1 MVMPGAQ
8 GQGYC
13 WGSRRGWSRK
23 AANRYGVVGH
33 AVVMRTVVCLGGVDK
48 DGAWVED
55 DIEEAGLKD

>member
-13 WGSRRGWSRK
+13 WGSRRGWGRK
-23 AANRYGVVGH
+23 AANRYGAVGL
-33 AVVMRTVVCLGGVDK
+33 AARGVDK
-48 DGAWVED
+48 DGARVED